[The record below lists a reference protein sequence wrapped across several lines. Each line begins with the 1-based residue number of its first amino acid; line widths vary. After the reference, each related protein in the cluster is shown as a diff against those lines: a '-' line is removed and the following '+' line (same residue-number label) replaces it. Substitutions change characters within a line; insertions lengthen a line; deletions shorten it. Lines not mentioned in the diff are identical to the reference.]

1 MTKFTAKQERFV
13 EEYLID
19 LNATQ
24 AAIRAGYSKKTSY
37 SMGQRLLKNVE
48 VAAAIAK
55 AQGARSKRT
64 GITQDYVLANIV
76 ETLER
81 CRQVRPVILADGSP
95 AMVETED
102 GKMAPAFKFDP
113 ANALKA
119 AELLGKHLVMFTDK
133 VDHTSSD
140 GTMSPAQMTEEQVD
154 ARLAELEG
162 KRANDDSTVH

>member
-1 MTKFTAKQERFV
+1 MTGLTAKQERFV

-24 AAIRAGYSKKTSY
+24 AAIKAGYSEKTARSVG
-37 SMGQRLLKNVE
+37 SENLTKPD
-48 VAAAIAK
+48 VAAAIVA
-55 AQGARSKRT
+55 AQKNRSERT
-64 GITQDYVLANIV
+64 EITQDYVLTSIV

-81 CRQVRPVILADGSP
+81 CRQVRPVVHADGSP

-102 GKMAPAFKFDP
+102 GELAPAFKFDA

-119 AELLGKHLVMFTDK
+119 AALLGKHLSMFTDK

-140 GTMSPAQMTEEQVD
+140 GSMSPLKMTEEQVD
-154 ARLAELEG
+154 ARLTELEAR
-162 KRANDDSTVH
+162 RAK